1 MILRDPRAHHR
12 LHPKRAAAERLRGTG
27 SLRGYEL
34 REDVGSFVEFQML
47 ARKPQRTHAEFVSRH
62 ETVPAT
68 RVANVAKAPFADFF
82 RHVAHASGMVWPIR
96 LVSAEHVAKEGIM
109 FKKVALTYY
118 PVTDVTRARKFYEET
133 LGLKRA
139 RPATRATTGG

>member
-1 MILRDPRAHHR
+1 
-12 LHPKRAAAERLRGTG
+12 
-27 SLRGYEL
+27 
-34 REDVGSFVEFQML
+34 ML

-133 LGLKRA
+133 LGLKSGVIHSPFAGWRCGWTARA
-139 RPATRATTGG
+139 CCINSSRSEAHSLCFNSSTERSPQGHSPPLRSL